1 MVLPTSNVSVW
12 TRLPLWLFCFHP
24 IVEFIPVNLRA
35 DKLYLN
41 GNLCLSLGQIRRD
54 RKITIPPI
62 IAQVSTRR

>member
-1 MVLPTSNVSVW
+1 LDQIAV
-12 TRLPLWLFCFHP
+12 WLFCSHP

-41 GNLCLSLGQIRRD
+41 DNLCLSLGQIRRD
-54 RKITIPPI
+54 RKITIPLI